1 MPDPLLEIRNL
12 TVSFAVGGVLLP
24 AVKELTLSLQPNEVV
39 GLVGESGSGKST
51 ALLAVMNYLPGN
63 AVVESGSIVHGGID
77 LLRADRATLDGI
89 RGRRIAMIY
98 QDPTTALNPAMTVGA
113 QIAEVLTRHLGMDG
127 ERARQRTHELLGLV
141 QLDDPPRIAAA
152 YPYQLSGGMQQRVM
166 IAMALSGEPDVLLM
180 DEPTTALDVIVQA
193 HVLELVRSLHR
204 QIRSAIVF
212 VSHNLAAVAQLADRI
227 GVLYAGEL
235 MELGPAAQVLDH
247 PSNPYTRGLIAA
259 VPRIGARQLPRGIPG
274 TASREPVRFAHCV
287 FLDRCAFAADLCR
300 ATRPELVPL
309 GSGGHVSRCHFAS
322 EPSRIGAGP
331 SELAERAGRAMR
343 VTGEGTNDAAPL
355 LEVSGLSV
363 EYRRGAGF
371 LGLGRPHVVRAVR
384 EVSFR
389 LPRRRVLAVV
399 GESGS
404 GKSTLA
410 RALLRLEPKVQ
421 GRIVFEGADVHAL
434 DAGHLRAYRRRAQIV
449 FQNPT
454 SSLNPRK
461 RVADIVA
468 RPLVLHGVARNDR
481 RRRVIA
487 TLRAV
492 GLTEAYLDRFPE
504 QLSGGEKQRVALAR
518 AFVTEPLLVVL
529 DEPTTAL
536 DVSVQATILELLL
549 EQKERTGCAYLLISH
564 DLAVVRQ
571 VADEVMVMRDGE
583 VCESGDAEQ
592 IFTRPAHPYTREL
605 LAAVPDLPERPHPE
619 TPYNS

>member
-1 MPDPLLEIRNL
+1 MAEPLVAIEHL
-12 TVSFAVGGVLLP
+12 TVSFAVGGVLHP
-24 AVKELTLSLQPNEVV
+24 AVKDLTLALHASEVV

-51 ALLAVMNYLPGN
+51 ALLAVMRYLPGN
-63 AVVESGSIVHGGID
+63 AVVESGRILHGGVD
-77 LLRADRATLDGI
+77 LLRASRETLDDV

-113 QIAEVLTRHLGMDG
+113 QIAEVLARHLAMEGA
-127 ERARQRTHELLGLV
+127 RARDRTHELLRLV
-141 QLDDPPRIAAA
+141 QLDDPPRVAAT
-152 YPYQLSGGMQQRVM
+152 YPHQLSGGMQQRVM
-166 IAMALSGEPDVLLM
+166 IAMALAGEPDVLLM

-193 HVLELVRSLHR
+193 HVLDLVRTLHR

-235 MELGPAAQVLDH
+235 MELGPAARVLEQ
-247 PSNPYTRGLIAA
+247 PSHPYTRGLIAA

-274 TASREPVRFAHCV
+274 TASREPQRFTHCV
-287 FLDRCAFAADLCR
+287 FADRCAFTADICR
-300 ATRPELVPL
+300 SVRPALVELP
-309 GSGGHVSRCHFAS
+309 SGGHVSRCHFAA

-331 SELAERAGRAMR
+331 GERTMRAADER
-343 VTGEGTNDAAPL
+343 TEEASPL
-355 LEVSGLSV
+355 LEVSRLSV
-363 EYRRGAGF
+363 EYRSGGGF
-371 LGLGRPHVVRAVR
+371 LGLGRAHVVRAVR
-384 EVSFR
+384 DVSFR
-389 LPRRRVLAVV
+389 LSRRRVLAVV

-410 RALLRLEPKVQ
+410 RALLRLTPAAR
-421 GRIVFEGADVHAL
+421 GRIVFDGADVRAL

-454 SSLNPRK
+454 SSLNPHK
-461 RVADIVA
+461 TVADIVA
-468 RPLVLHGVARNDR
+468 RPLVLHGVPREDR
-481 RRRVIA
+481 RPRVLA

-492 GLTEAYLDRFPE
+492 GLTEAYLDRRPA

-571 VADEVMVMRDGE
+571 VADEILVMRDGE
-583 VCESGDAEQ
+583 VCESGPAEQ
-592 IFTRPAHPYTREL
+592 IFATPAHPYTREL
-605 LAAVPDLPERPHPE
+605 LAAVPDLRPPSSR
-619 TPYNS
+619 NSV

>member
-1 MPDPLLEIRNL
+1 MPEPLVEIRNL
-12 TVSFAVGGVLLP
+12 TVSFAVGGELLP
-24 AVKELTLSLQPNEVV
+24 AVKELDLTLHQNEIV

-51 ALLAVMNYLPGN
+51 ALLAVMNYLPDN
-63 AVVESGSIVHGGID
+63 AVVESGSIRYGGVD

-98 QDPTTALNPAMTVGA
+98 QDPTTALKPAMTVRR

-127 ERARQRTHELLGLV
+127 ERARARTLELLGLV
-141 QLDDPPRIAAA
+141 QLDDAPRVSDS
-152 YPYQLSGGMQQRVM
+152 YPHQLSGGMQQRVM

-193 HVLELVRSLHR
+193 RVLELVRTLHR

-227 GVLYAGEL
+227 GVLYAGDL
-235 MELGPAAQVLDH
+235 MELGPARHVLEQ
-247 PSNPYTRGLIAA
+247 PSHPYTRGLIAA
-259 VPRIGARQLPRGIPG
+259 VPRAGTRRLPQGIPG
-274 TASREPVRFAHCV
+274 TTSRERLRFAHCV
-287 FLDRCAFAADLCR
+287 FVERCAYAEDLCR
-300 ATRPELVPL
+300 TGRPSLMELPA
-309 GSGGHVSRCHFAS
+309 GGHVSRCHFAADPARLGGS
-322 EPSRIGAGP
+322 PVPSRPTA
-331 SELAERAGRAMR
+331 SERGDS
-343 VTGEGTNDAAPL
+343 TPL
-355 LEVSGLSV
+355 LEVAGLSV
-363 EYRRGAGF
+363 EYRHGGRF
-371 LGLGRPHVVRAVR
+371 LGLGRARAVRAVR

-389 LPRRRVLAVV
+389 LPRRGVLAVV

-410 RALLRLEPKVQ
+410 RALLRLTPAVQ
-421 GRIVFEGADVHAL
+421 GRIVFDGADVRSF
-434 DAGHLRAYRRRAQIV
+434 DAGRLRAYRRRAQIV

-454 SSLNPRK
+454 SSLNPTK
-461 RVADIVA
+461 TVADIVA
-468 RPLVLHGVARNDR
+468 RPLALQGVPRDDR
-481 RRRVIA
+481 RRRVTA

-492 GLTEAYLDRFPE
+492 GLTDAYLDRLPR

-571 VADEVMVMRDGE
+571 VADQVLVMRDGAI
-583 VCESGDAEQ
+583 CESGAAEQ
-592 IFTRPAHPYTREL
+592 VFTRPAHPYTREL
-605 LAAVPDLPERPHPE
+605 LAAVPDLPAQTRAAPAAG
-619 TPYNS
+619 NSV